1 MNPRA
6 VDAGNGWQWIVD
18 GFHIFRKG
26 AVMWIVLTL
35 VLAILWLLSLMIPL
49 LGPLL
54 FNLFS
59 PVFFAGILIGCRAI
73 EQNEALELPHLF
85 AGFKSNVSAL
95 VSVGGV
101 YLAGTIIIIGIV
113 LATVGASAF
122 TMTKPGK
129 AIDAEA
135 AMALMSTMGVA
146 LTIALALYMPLM
158 MAIWFAPA
166 LIVFENLGAMV
177 AMKQSFA
184 ACLMNMMPFL
194 VYGAVVMVLW
204 IIASIPLLLGL
215 LVLLPVAFCSVY
227 TSYMDIF
234 AASAQPPQRRD
245 NPLLK

>member
-1 MNPRA
+1 MNPHTVGAR
-6 VDAGNGWQWIVD
+6 NGWQWIVD
-18 GFHIFRKG
+18 GFNIFRRG

-35 VLAILWLLSLMIPL
+35 TLAIMWLATLMIPL

-59 PVFFAGILIGCRAI
+59 PVFFAGLLIGCRAI
-73 EQNEALELPHLF
+73 EQSEPLELPHLF

-113 LATVGASAF
+113 FAAVGTSPF
-122 TMTKPGK
+122 TMIKPGK
-129 AIDAEA
+129 APDAES
-135 AMALMSTMGVA
+135 AMMIMRSMGLA
-146 LTIALALYMPLM
+146 LTIAMALYTPLM

-166 LIVFENLGAMV
+166 LIVFENLGAV
-177 AMKQSFA
+177 DAMKQSFA

-194 VYGAVVMVLW
+194 VYGAVLMVLW
-204 IIASIPLLLGL
+204 IVASIPLLLGL
-215 LVLLPVAFCSVY
+215 LVLLPVVFCSVY
-227 TSYMDIF
+227 TSYKDIF
-234 AASAQPPQRRD
+234 AARAELPRQD